1 VPGRRP
7 RTVAGAERETAILGA
22 LRLGCTR
29 RAAAAVGDV
38 SEDTLRRM
46 MMDARFAEAVKKA
59 EGEAEAT
66 YSGIVAQAAIKSWQ
80 AAAWW
85 LERRK
90 HSDYAQRSVV
100 DMTVDYTKEAQRIAA
115 EFGLDATEVMAEAER
130 VLAEHR

>member
-1 VPGRRP
+1 MA
-7 RTVAGAERETAILGA
+7 VADITPP
-22 LRLGCTR
+22 TFY
-29 RAAAAVGDV
+29 
-38 SEDTLRRM
+38 RM
-46 MMDARFAEAVKKA
+46 MEDVTFRASVERA

-66 YSGIVAQAAIKSWQ
+66 FTVIVAEAAVKSWQ

-100 DMTVDYTKEAQRIAA
+100 DMTVDFTKEAQRIAA
-115 EFGLDATEVMAEAER
+115 EFGLDAAEVMAEAER